1 MGKAE
6 TWSKRHLILAA
17 LFLLLFATACAQV
30 RVNTIPAPPPTAK
43 LRVFIQ
49 PITQEND
56 PSTVAR
62 KIYWRISHQNF
73 EKNMVKFTRNILQ
86 QKGIYEVVTDEEVNS
101 VLGKQR
107 PSEWDWQRKDWVL
120 ARQVGKAM
128 HAEYVMIVARTR
140 IYPQLFWQMTLI
152 NVETGKKFGIFVRL
166 PFDWKGHWEQ
176 YNKLYVRSY
185 RQVFRDA
192 QGDML
197 ATAIRKG
204 RLTAQLKA
212 EPLPPPVESL
222 TPVPPSPAPAIKP
235 APVEKPAVI
244 AKPEPS
250 KIPPTAVAPSPAPVV
265 PRLPEV
271 PPSVAVVPPV
281 PMVSEKPSA
290 LPQMGREVD
299 FEKVIQEETMAA
311 GRTQL
316 AVYDI
321 DAIEPFKIAALILS
335 EALREE
341 LFQLGRFTLVNRE
354 NIVQVMSEMG
364 LQQSGLVDEKQA
376 VKAGKG
382 MAARQIIMGKFG
394 VLGKTS
400 VLHAKRIDVETQGT
414 LALGSLKCDLGKE
427 DEMLQHMPQLARKL
441 AGLP

>member
-6 TWSKRHLILAA
+6 TWSKRRLILPV
-17 LFLLLFATACAQV
+17 LLLPLFAAACAEV
-30 RVNTIPAPPPTAK
+30 RLNTIPAPPPTAK
-43 LRVFIQ
+43 LRVFVQ
-49 PITQEND
+49 PITQPSD
-56 PSTVAR
+56 PMIR
-62 KIYWRISHQNF
+62 WRPSPQDF
-73 EKNMVKFTRNILQ
+73 EKNMVKFTRHILQ
-86 QKGIYEVVTDEEVNS
+86 QKGIYEVVKDEEVNS
-101 VLGKQR
+101 ALGKHR
-107 PSEWDWQRKDWVL
+107 PSEWDWEKKDWVL
-120 ARQVGKAM
+120 ARQVGKAL
-128 HAEYVMIVARTR
+128 HVEYVMLVSRTKS
-140 IYPQLFWQMTLI
+140 YGQLYWQMALI
-152 NVETGKKFGIFVRL
+152 NVETGKKFGIFVRVPRIQL
-166 PFDWKGHWEQ
+166 EEM
-176 YNKLYVRSY
+176 NKLFMRTY
-185 RQVFRDA
+185 REIFRDA

-212 EPLPPPVESL
+212 KPLPPPVESL
-222 TPVPPSPAPAIKP
+222 TPAPPPPVPATKP
-235 APVEKPAVI
+235 APVEKPAII

-250 KIPPTAVAPSPAPVV
+250 KIPPASVAPSPAPVV
-265 PRLPEV
+265 PRVPKV

-299 FEKVIQEETMAA
+299 FEKVLQEETMAA

-364 LQQSGLVDEKQA
+364 LHQSGLVDEKQA
-376 VKAGKG
+376 VQAGKG

-414 LALGSLKCDLGKE
+414 LALGSLKCELGKE
-427 DEMLQHMPQLARKL
+427 DELLQHMPQLARKL

>member
-6 TWSKRHLILAA
+6 TWSKRHLILAV
-17 LFLLLFATACAQV
+17 LLLPLFAAACAEV
-30 RVNTIPAPPPTAK
+30 RLNTIPAPPPTAK
-43 LRVFIQ
+43 LRVFVQ
-49 PITQEND
+49 PITTQPSDPRIRWPHSPQE
-56 PSTVAR
+56 
-62 KIYWRISHQNF
+62 F
-73 EKNMVKFTRNILQ
+73 EKGTVKFTRHILQ
-86 QKGIYEVVTDEEVNS
+86 QGGIYEVVTDEEVNS
-101 VLGKQR
+101 VLGKHR
-107 PSEWDWQRKDWVL
+107 PSERDWERKDWIL
-120 ARQVGKAM
+120 ARQVGKAL
-128 HAEYVMIVARTR
+128 HAEYVMIVARTWS
-140 IYPQLFWQMTLI
+140 YGHLFYQMALI
-152 NVETGKKFGIFVRL
+152 NVETGKKFGIFFRVPAIWARREEY
-166 PFDWKGHWEQ
+166 F
-176 YNKLYVRSY
+176 KLWVRSY
-185 RQVFRDA
+185 QEVFRDA
-192 QGDML
+192 KGDML

-212 EPLPPPVESL
+212 EPVPPPVEAL
-222 TPVPPSPAPAIKP
+222 TPVPPPPAPAMKP
-235 APVEKPAVI
+235 APVKKPPVI

-250 KIPPTAVAPSPAPVV
+250 KIPPTTVAPSPAPVLPRV
-265 PRLPEV
+265 PKV
-271 PPSVAVVPPV
+271 PPSVAVVPPA

-299 FEKVIQEETMAA
+299 FEKVIQEETITA

-364 LQQSGLVDEKQA
+364 LHQSGLVDEKQA

-427 DEMLQHMPQLARKL
+427 DELLQHMPQLARKL